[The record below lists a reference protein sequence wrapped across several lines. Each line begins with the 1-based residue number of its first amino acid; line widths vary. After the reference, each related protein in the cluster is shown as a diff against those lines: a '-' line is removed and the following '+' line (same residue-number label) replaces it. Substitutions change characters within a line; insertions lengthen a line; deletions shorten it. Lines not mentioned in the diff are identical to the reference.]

1 MYSVDQLLADP
12 ELLQRLIDE
21 HRIFKQAIE
30 NSPLQFCVYDQDDTL
45 IAWNE
50 AYEEIHRKAFT
61 ANRERADKRQL
72 KYGDI
77 IRYQLPETMPTE
89 QAKTAMQ
96 ERIEAQRNADGTPV
110 VRQYEHGEYLK
121 VIKYRLPSGA
131 VAGIAVDISDLKNR
145 EAELAEATRI
155 AELAEQKSAEA
166 LKAEQMLQRATQL
179 LSELDEWLQCCQSL
193 EELFK
198 VVSMYMHKLLPATS
212 GELYIYSNSR
222 DVLDGSCQWGVEA
235 MLDHIAPDSC
245 WALRRGRPYKYGTG
259 NVGFVCGHVEKQIC
273 EAEGLKYLC
282 LPIVAHGDTVG
293 LLHIKFNERN
303 DQMADESMPRRY
315 SDMFDFAAQCA
326 EHISLAIANVRLR
339 DELRDQSI
347 RDSLTGLYNRRYFL
361 ERLRNELRN
370 AEKKGEHVG
379 LITFDA
385 DRFKSFNDNHGHDAG
400 DVILREIGDVIQ
412 TTFNGTEVAC
422 RYGGEEF
429 NILIPSA
436 SAEQAKAAAEILRS
450 NVEGLIVRY
459 ENSELP
465 RVTISAGVAAYPEH
479 GRQVQD
485 LLKAADAALYMAK
498 EQGRNRVCVG
508 AAH

>member
-12 ELLQRLIDE
+12 DLLKRLIDE

-30 NSPLQFCVYDQDDTL
+30 NSPLQFCVYDKDDKL
-45 IAWNE
+45 IAWNA
-50 AYEEIHRKAFT
+50 AYEDIHRRAFD
-61 ANRERADKRQL
+61 ANRERVENRQL
-72 KYGDI
+72 KYEDI
-77 IRYQLPETMPTE
+77 IRDEMPETMAPE
-89 QAKTAMQ
+89 QVEAAIQK
-96 ERIEAQRNADGTPV
+96 RIAAQRNADGTAV
-110 VRQYEHGEYLK
+110 VRPYETGEYLK

-131 VAGIAVDISDLKNR
+131 VAGIAVDITDLKTR
-145 EAELAEATRI
+145 EAELAEATRV
-155 AELAEQKSAEA
+155 AELAEQRSVEA

-198 VVSMYMHKLLPATS
+198 VVSMFMHKLLPATS

-222 DVLDGSCQWGVEA
+222 DVLDGSCQWGGEA
-235 MLDHIAPDSC
+235 MLDHIAPDAC
-245 WALRRGRPYKYGTG
+245 WALRRGRPYKFGTG
-259 NVGFVCGHVEKQIC
+259 NVGFICGHVERQKH

-282 LPIVAHGDTVG
+282 LPIVAHGETVG
-293 LLHIKFNERN
+293 LLHIKFNEQ
-303 DQMADESMPRRY
+303 DHQAADDTMPRRF
-315 SDMFDFAAQCA
+315 SDMFGFAAQCA
-326 EHISLAIANVRLR
+326 EHISLAIANVQLR

-370 AEKKGEHVG
+370 AEKKGGHIG
-379 LITFDA
+379 LISFDT

-400 DVILREIGDVIQ
+400 DMVLREIGEVIQ
-412 TTFNGTEVAC
+412 STFNGSAIAC

-429 NILIPSA
+429 NILMPST
-436 SAEQAKAAAEILRS
+436 SVEQARAAAETLRI
-450 NVEGLIVRY
+450 NIEGRTIRY
-459 ENSELP
+459 ENYELP
-465 RVTISAGVAAYPEH
+465 RITISAGVAAFPEH

-485 LLKAADAALYMAK
+485 LLKAADTALYLAK

-508 AAH
+508 AVH